1 MDHTELTAFAAEC
14 ESVEA
19 TLVSVPAEAWTR
31 PALGEWTLAELT
43 AHLIGAAAKIAE
55 YAEQPVPEGA
65 EPACDRVEYWRFD
78 LAAEAPAIAAR
89 ARARAASLD
98 AGPSPVAFS
107 TAWRESAN
115 IVLERGLDSLIA
127 TLRGPMLLREYLATR
142 VLEVCIHHM
151 DVRAAL
157 DQPPAATPEAGRIT
171 MAILEGLLGDRRPRN
186 LGRTRFILAAT
197 GRTASD
203 DPRFP
208 VLA

>member
-1 MDHTELTAFAAEC
+1 MDHSELSAFAAEC

-19 TLVSVPAEAWTR
+19 TLVSVPAEAWAQ

-55 YAEQPVPEGA
+55 YAEQPVPA
-65 EPACDRVEYWRFD
+65 EAQPVCDRVGYWRFE
-78 LAAEAPAIAAR
+78 LSAEAPAIAAR
-89 ARARAASLD
+89 ARERAASLEVGSM
-98 AGPSPVAFS
+98 AVAFS
-107 TAWRESAN
+107 TAWRASAN
-115 IVLERGLDSLIA
+115 TVLERGLDSLIS
-127 TLRGPMLLREYLATR
+127 TLRGPMQLREYLATR
-142 VLEVCIHHM
+142 VLEVCVHHM

-186 LGRTRFILAAT
+186 YGRTRFILAAT
-197 GRTASD
+197 GRTSSD

-208 VLA
+208 VLV